1 MGVQRDE
8 AIPVRSMFGLFI
20 DKDFVEIGV
29 SQDGVL
35 AVAYNQSGD
44 IGFGKRPSQGPNRRG
59 AKENI
64 ADIIIAYN
72 QNSLDL
78 GKRNRGLCQRP
89 ALVDSEVE

>member
-1 MGVQRDE
+1 
-8 AIPVRSMFGLFI
+8 MFGLFI

-35 AVAYNQSGD
+35 AVAYNQCGD
-44 IGFGKRPSQGPNRRG
+44 IRFGKGFAQRPNRRG
-59 AKENI
+59 AAENI

>member
-1 MGVQRDE
+1 
-8 AIPVRSMFGLFI
+8 MFGLFI

-29 SQDGVL
+29 SQHGVL
-35 AVAYNQSGD
+35 AVPYNQCGD
-44 IGFGKRPSQGPNRRG
+44 IGFGKGFAQRPNRRG
-59 AKENI
+59 TAENI

-72 QNSLDL
+72 QNSPDL